1 MVFVKR
7 LENLVILKRIMVVA
21 GRKDYTFLHRM
32 KLLRQYI
39 LQDIQILTIWDLILQ
54 ASVLFGFINY
64 KTIIDYDS
72 FIGKSES
79 HCCSIILKPFKV
91 TSKNTFTEFDGLQV
105 YGLPENEVFKVSVP
119 QDKSLYDIFANQLI
133 VKNFKDAAYGLD
145 ADFIWGFDTE
155 YLLGKKFPLA
165 SMKPCIIRTING
177 IWTKTVYHIPYMIQI
192 FGA

>member
-21 GRKDYTFLHRM
+21 GRKDHTFLHRM
-32 KLLRQYI
+32 KFLRQYI
-39 LQDIQILTIWDLILQ
+39 LQDIQILTDLDLILQ

-79 HCCSIILKPFKV
+79 RCCSIILKPLKV
-91 TSKNTFTEFDGLQV
+91 TSKSTFTEFDGLQV
-105 YGLPENEVFKVSVP
+105 NGLPENEVFKVSVP

-133 VKNFKDAAYGLD
+133 VKNYKDAGYGLD

-165 SMKPCIIRTING
+165 LMKPCI
-177 IWTKTVYHIPYMIQI
+177 K
-192 FGA
+192 